1 MVRSKHLMM
10 TLMVLSTGLTSHY
23 RLIVSLKKSK
33 LLIETQY
40 TLLTL

>member
-10 TLMVLSTGLTSHY
+10 TLMALSTGLTSRY
-23 RLIVSLKKSK
+23 RLRVSLKKSK
-33 LLIETQY
+33 LLIKTQY